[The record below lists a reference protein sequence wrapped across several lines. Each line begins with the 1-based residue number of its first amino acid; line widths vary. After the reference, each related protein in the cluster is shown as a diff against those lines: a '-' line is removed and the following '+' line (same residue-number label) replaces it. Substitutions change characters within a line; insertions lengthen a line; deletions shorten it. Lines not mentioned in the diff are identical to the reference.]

1 MTIYELILQF
11 KMLLD
16 KSLSDAYPEFT
27 LDEIAQFLNI
37 AAEDFVR
44 DKYTAYFES
53 SQRVSD
59 ELSGLVVYTF
69 IKDFKP
75 SAFSQSVECEK
86 PSDYW
91 YSILESG
98 VIHDTKCN
106 LDKRGVLIK
115 AVRHT
120 DIERLLKDPFS
131 KPNSNKILRME
142 QGNSFILFYGEGVE
156 IQQILLGYIKQVEK
170 IVIDTATWKDIK
182 YWMPISTHNNII
194 EIAVNRAIE
203 TIESP
208 RLQTQS
214 IYLQNN

>member
-1 MTIYELILQF
+1 MSIYELVLQF
-11 KMLLD
+11 KLLLD
-16 KSLSDAYPEFT
+16 KSLSEAYPEFT

-69 IKDFKP
+69 IKEFEP
-75 SAFSQSVECEK
+75 SVFSHSVKCEK
-86 PSDYW
+86 PPDYW

-98 VIHDTKCN
+98 VIRDTNCN
-106 LDKRGVLIK
+106 IDKRGVLIK
-115 AVRHT
+115 PVRHT
-120 DIERLLKDPFS
+120 DIERILKDPFS
-131 KPNSNKILRME
+131 KPNSNKILRLE
-142 QGNSFILFYGEGVE
+142 QGNSFILFFDEGVE

-170 IVIDTATWKDIK
+170 IKIDTTTWKDIQ

-214 IYLQNN
+214 LYLQNN